1 MVNHYVLQNMT
12 LLPHLPREDIPRY
25 LSAADIALV
34 PLVDQEIFKGAL
46 PSKMFDAW
54 ACSRPILLSV
64 DGEARQLMEQIHGG
78 IFIQPGS
85 ATAIAEILPELMK
98 KPDILTQMGNNG
110 RAFTALHYS
119 RSQLAEQLLSHLIQL
134 TQED

>member
-1 MVNHYVLQNMT
+1 M
-12 LLPHLPREDIPRY
+12 
-25 LSAADIALV
+25 

-98 KPDILTQMGNNG
+98 KPDFLTQMGNNG

-119 RSQLAEQLLSHLIQL
+119 RSQLAERLLSHLIEL
-134 TQED
+134 TRED